1 MSRPVEKEVRELCL
15 VCRGERWLPDLA
27 DPSRS
32 RPCPHC
38 QGEGWVLISPA
49 SLGEAEESLPE
60 SPPKPKK
67 PQSKA

>member
-1 MSRPVEKEVRELCL
+1 MSRPVEKSVRELCL
-15 VCRGERWLPDLA
+15 VCRGERWLPEIQ

-49 SLGEAEESLPE
+49 SLGEDVPATEAPE
-60 SPPKPKK
+60 NEAPK
-67 PQSKA
+67 PQSEG